1 MIRRPPRST
10 RSEFYSPT
18 IEADSDKTVE
28 QYETFVNDVL
38 RTKLKN
44 CLDRR
49 EEVCNDIREYS
60 ELRNTIFN
68 LRDLDSKPLKTQ
80 VDLGCNFFVQAEVSD
95 LSKIFTAVG
104 FGFFLELTPEESL
117 NFIDKKIAFLNKS
130 VEHLNE
136 QAAAIK
142 ADIRMILDIL
152 GELQKIKLPY
162 SQLFGGAV
170 ALLSKQFRR
179 INGYSNEF
187 FGWGGEDDDFY
198 NRLRRS
204 GLPLVRFEQD
214 ISRYIMIDHAKESP
228 NPDRFEML
236 RHGRWRY
243 DNDGLNDLHYAV
255 DDFELRPLY
264 TWILVEL

>member
-1 MIRRPPRST
+1 MIFLHHLHQFLQRQEIGYRI
-10 RSEFYSPT
+10 T
-18 IEADSDKTVE
+18 IVE
-28 QYETFVNDVL
+28 QVAGKDFN
-38 RTKLKN
+38 RAKLFN
-44 CLDRR
+44 IGFIELERR
-49 EEVCNDIREYS
+49 FPTDCY
-60 ELRNTIFN
+60 IFH
-68 LRDLDSKPLKTQ
+68 D
-80 VDLGCNFFVQAEVSD
+80 VDLVPLRANNMYAC
-95 LSKIFTAVG
+95 T
-104 FGFFLELTPEESL
+104 
-117 NFIDKKIAFLNKS
+117 
-130 VEHLNE
+130 
-136 QAAAIK
+136 
-142 ADIRMILDIL
+142 
-152 GELQKIKLPY
+152 LQPRHMSSSINVFNYQLPY